1 MIKKTVTYT
10 DYDGVERT
18 ETFYFH
24 LSEAELLEME
34 FSASGGFTKM
44 IEKLIETKDAPRI
57 MGIFKDILLKS
68 YGEKSADGRRFI
80 KSEEL
85 STEFSQTPAY
95 TKLFVELATDADAA
109 TEFVNGLV
117 EGNNARPAEPPVVA
131 VVQ

>member
-57 MGIFKDILLKS
+57 MSIFKDMLLKS

-95 TKLFVELATDADAA
+95 TKLFVELATNAESA

-117 EGNNARPAEPPVVA
+117 EGNNVKSDEAPALA
-131 VVQ
+131 VIQ

>member
-18 ETFYFH
+18 ENFYFH

-57 MGIFKDILLKS
+57 MSIFKEMLLKS

-80 KSEEL
+80 KSEAL

-95 TKLFVELATDADAA
+95 TKLFVELATNAEAA

-117 EGNNARPAEPPVVA
+117 EGNNAKGTEPTVMA

>member
-18 ETFYFH
+18 ETFYFN
-24 LSEAELLEME
+24 LSQAELLEME

-57 MGIFKDILLKS
+57 MSIFKEMLLKS

-80 KSEEL
+80 KSTEL

-95 TKLFVELATDADAA
+95 EKLFVELATNADSA

-117 EGNNARPAEPPVVA
+117 DGANVKAAEEPVLA

>member
-1 MIKKTVTYT
+1 MITKTVTYT
-10 DYDGVERT
+10 DYDGNERT
-18 ETFYFH
+18 EKFYFH

-57 MGIFKDILLKS
+57 MAIFKDMLLKS

-80 KSEEL
+80 KSAQL

-95 TKLFVELATDADAA
+95 TKLFVELATDSDAA

-117 EGNNARPAEPPVVA
+117 DGNNAKVSDANVLA

>member
-18 ETFYFH
+18 ENFYFH

-57 MGIFKDILLKS
+57 MSIFKEMLLKS

-80 KSEEL
+80 KSEAL

-95 TKLFVELATDADAA
+95 TKLFVELATDAEAA

-117 EGNNARPAEPPVVA
+117 EGNNAKGTEPAVMA